1 MKTLIPSTFVAIMS
15 ESASATSGPKF
26 RIDVNDMVSRI
37 PVVRNFRWY
46 REYRKANSL
55 KHEYRERVS
64 HHAEAKVA
72 ATLRKMKG
80 MKHVAMEV
88 RIPAPESNQNGEV
101 DIIAIH
107 EKAILFVEV
116 KNWTGKVVLE
126 DGKIKQIKTKGNDIT
141 DPAFSKL
148 EFKANSFR
156 SLYRSRIGKE
166 VPEVIPMLVFSN
178 TNAML
183 GELLGARIDVV
194 EFNDMKKS
202 FSKRLKPLEKIP
214 DEERQHCR
222 EIIEMCG
229 SWDAMEFRGGKALK
243 GDFTDSKLPS
253 FIKREDVRSAHFD
266 NINGFLKTIFR
277 GPKLVATLK
286 SWEGEKYQLDFTSA
300 ETIDF
305 VEPWARDEN
314 PTHNLWMLYGLR
326 FGYRHEVSW
335 ENQTGSRTHSGKN
348 AYKNFEKGKK
358 YHGTVINWIDSGILV
373 SLENSKNRDHK
384 VNGIIPMKLMGNEME
399 VEMKKAIYTEG
410 KGIDVVV
417 TSSKSNR
424 GVNLKFSD
432 G

>member
-1 MKTLIPSTFVAIMS
+1 MS

-26 RIDVNDMVSRI
+26 RFDVNNMLTRI
-37 PVVRNFRWY
+37 PMVRNFRWY
-46 REYRKANSL
+46 RKYRNANSL
-55 KHEYRERVS
+55 KHERRELVS

-116 KNWTGKVVLE
+116 KNWTGQVVL
-126 DGKIKQIKTKGNDIT
+126 DDDKIKQIKTKGNDIT

-166 VPEVIPMLVFSN
+166 VPEVIPILVFSN
-178 TNAML
+178 TNATL
-183 GELLGARIDVV
+183 GDSLSARIDVA
-194 EFNDMKKS
+194 EFNTMTKS
-202 FSKRLKPLEKIP
+202 ILKRLKPLGKIP
-214 DEERQHCR
+214 DKERQHCR

-243 GDFTDSKLPS
+243 GDFTDTKLPE

-266 NINGFLKTIFR
+266 NLNGFLKTLIR
-277 GPKLVATLK
+277 GPKLVANLK
-286 SWEGEKYQLDFTSA
+286 SWEGEKYQLEFDKS

-335 ENQTGSRTHSGKN
+335 ENQSEARKHSGKN
-348 AYKNFEKGKK
+348 AYKNFEKGKS
-358 YHGTVINWIDSGILV
+358 YHGTVINWIDGGILV

-384 VNGIIPMKLMGNEME
+384 VNGIIPMKSLGNEME
-399 VEMKKAIYTEG
+399 VEMKKAIYTQG

-424 GVNLKFSD
+424 GVNLKFSEN
-432 G
+432 